1 VTITA
6 ELSRQHPATLL
17 APPRSTL
24 APPRGRIRHASAFR
38 ISLATGAALFLAW
51 EAASRLGVASPL
63 FLPSPA
69 EVARTFL
76 MVATD
81 GYADAS
87 LLGHVLASLGRMGI
101 ALLIAVAIGIPLG
114 LMMGMN
120 RWAKGIFDVPIEL
133 YWPLPPLA
141 YLPLM
146 IIWLGIGETSKV
158 VLLTLAML
166 APICLAAQAGIR
178 SASAERVQAALSL
191 GANRRQIVTSVL
203 LPSALPEILTG
214 VRIGIAAGWSTLVA
228 AELIAA
234 RSGLGT
240 MIMSAANFLATDVVF
255 VGLFVIALFA
265 FAFSAAMRAL
275 ERRLVPWKG
284 KL

>member
-1 VTITA
+1 MTLIADLTSENSAVLHGA
-6 ELSRQHPATLL
+6 PVDAPARDAARRPL
-17 APPRSTL
+17 
-24 APPRGRIRHASAFR
+24 SAFR
-38 ISLATGAALFLAW
+38 ISLITGAVLLVAW
-51 EAASRLGVASPL
+51 DLASRFGLASSL

-69 EVARTFL
+69 EVARSFL
-76 MVATD
+76 LVATE
-81 GYADAS
+81 GYANAT
-87 LLGHVLASLGRMGI
+87 LLHHVAASLGRMGL
-101 ALLIAVAIGIPLG
+101 ALLIATSLGIPLG
-114 LMMGMN
+114 LVMGMN
-120 RWAKGIFDVPIEL
+120 RLAKGIFDVPIEL

-166 APICLAAQAGIR
+166 APICLAAQAGVR
-178 SASAERVQAALSL
+178 SASAERIQAALSL
-191 GANRRQIVTSVL
+191 GATRLQVFTSIL

-214 VRIGIAAGWSTLVA
+214 LRIGIAAGWSTLVA

-240 MIMSAANFLATDVVF
+240 MIMSAANFLAIDVVF
-255 VGLFVIALFA
+255 VGLVVIALFA
-265 FAFSAAMRAL
+265 FAFSGVMRAL